1 MLSSM
6 VFLFSIT
13 WGTVSAWWLLACV
26 ALGLFYAW
34 FFYRRQNHLNSL
46 IKYLLSAFRV
56 IAVTVIS
63 LLLLSPL
70 LKTITRDPQKP
81 LIIIAQ
87 DNSSSVSLF
96 KSKDFN
102 PEKFVN
108 QLGELKKDLGSDY
121 DVREFNFSR
130 ELKDSLSV
138 KFDGRQTDISA
149 AFKGFTERFSNQ
161 NVGALV
167 LATDGLY
174 NKGSS
179 PQYAARD
186 LKTSIY
192 TIALGDTAPRR
203 DILIGNVNYNKTAFL
218 GNDFEVEV
226 LTEAYQ
232 SKGDGIRLKVSED
245 GSTVVSQNIIVP
257 STDFRK
263 VIPLKLHADKKG
275 IHKFTISLQP
285 VPNEIST
292 ENNIETFYVEV
303 LDSKQK
309 ILLLY
314 NGPHPD
320 ISAIKLSLESNR
332 NYEVKTA
339 LVTDADVAKLSIY
352 SLVILYQLPASGSVL
367 PPPLQNQLTKLKVP
381 LWYIVGAQ
389 SDIPQ
394 LNRLQRILQIS
405 GTRQDM
411 QEVFTSPKTDFSAF
425 TLSDSTRRE
434 FDVLPPLLAP
444 FGNYSMPSTPFVL
457 LKQRIGRVETSYP
470 LLAFGEDAGI
480 RIAVLSAE
488 GIWKWRLAEFSTNGN
503 HRAIE
508 ELLSQSVQYLTAKG
522 DRSRFRVYP
531 AKNAFDESD
540 DVLLNAELYNDALE
554 LINIPDVKIDL
565 KGKSGKTF
573 SFIFTRNGNSYQ
585 LNAGTLPPDEYSYHA
600 GAKLGD
606 KSFTA
611 EGELVVKSVN
621 AETRQSA
628 ADHKLLYTLAK
639 ESGGQMLLPSQV
651 NQLAELIRKNE
662 GIKTIVYDDETYRD
676 LIDDKLVFALILILL
691 SAEWYLRKHEG
702 EV

>member
-1 MLSSM
+1 M

-13 WGTVSAWWLLACV
+13 WGTVSAWWLPACL

-34 FFYRRQNHLNSL
+34 FFYRRQSHLNPL
-46 IKYLLSAFRV
+46 IKYLLGAFRV
-56 IAVTVIS
+56 IVVTVIS

-70 LKTITRDPQKP
+70 LKTVTRDPQKP
-81 LIIIAQ
+81 LILIAQ
-87 DNSSSVSLF
+87 DNSSSIPLF
-96 KSKDFN
+96 KSKNFD
-102 PEKFVN
+102 PAKFVN
-108 QLGELKKDLGSDY
+108 QLGELKKNLGNDY
-121 DVREFNFSR
+121 DVGEFNFSR
-130 ELKDSLSV
+130 ELKDSLST

-149 AFKGFTERFSNQ
+149 AFKGLTERFSNQ
-161 NVGALV
+161 NVGALI

-179 PQYAARD
+179 PQYAARN

-192 TIALGDTAPRR
+192 TIALGDTIPKR
-203 DILIGNVNYNKTAFL
+203 DILIGNINYNKTAFL

-232 SKGDGIRLKVSED
+232 SKDTGIRLNVNED
-245 GSTVVSQNIIVP
+245 GNPVASQTIAVP
-257 STDFRK
+257 SIDFRK

-285 VPNEIST
+285 ISNEIST
-292 ENNIETFYVEV
+292 ENNTETIYVEV

-320 ISAIKLSLESNR
+320 VSAIKLSLEANR

-339 LVTDADVAKLSIY
+339 LVADMDVAKLGIY
-352 SLVILYQLPASGSVL
+352 SLVILYQLPASGSVM
-367 PPPLQNQLTKLKVP
+367 PSSLQSQLAKQKVP
-381 LWYIVGAQ
+381 LWYVIGAQ

-394 LNRLQRILQIS
+394 LNHLQKILQIS
-405 GTRQDM
+405 ATRPDM
-411 QEVFTSPKTDFSAF
+411 QEVFTSAKADFSAF

-434 FDVLPPLLAP
+434 LNLLPPLLAP
-444 FGNYSMPSTPFVL
+444 FGNYSAPLAPSVL
-457 LKQRIGRVETSYP
+457 LKQRIGSVETSYP
-470 LLAFGEDAGI
+470 LLVFGEDAGT

-488 GIWKWRLAEFSTNGN
+488 GIWRWRLAEFAANGN
-503 HRAIE
+503 HRAVE

-531 AKNAFDESD
+531 AKNVFDESD
-540 DVLLNAELYNDALE
+540 DVLLNGELYNDALE
-554 LINIPDVKIDL
+554 LINTTDVKIDL
-565 KGKSGKTF
+565 KGKKGKTF
-573 SFIFTRNGNSYQ
+573 SFIFTRNGRSYQ
-585 LNAGTLPPDEYSYHA
+585 LNAGALPPDEYTYHA

-611 EGELVVKSVN
+611 DGVFAVKSIN

-628 ADHKLLYTLAK
+628 ADHHLLYTLAK
-639 ESGGQMLLPSQV
+639 ESGGQMLMPSQV
-651 NQLAELIRKNE
+651 DQLAELIRRNE
-662 GIKTIVYDDETYRD
+662 NIKTVVYDDEAYRD
-676 LIDDKLVFALILILL
+676 LVDDKWVFALILILL
-691 SAEWYLRKHEG
+691 SSEWYLRKHEG